1 MDHVSVSDLRT
12 QLSTTVNRVAFGKE
26 RVVLQ
31 RQGKDLVALVP
42 LQDLELLEQFEDRWL
57 AAEAQR
63 TADDAES
70 QEDIPWDQAKASL
83 GL

>member
-42 LQDLELLEQFEDRWL
+42 LQDLELLERLEDGWL
-57 AAEAQR
+57 AEEARQTR
-63 TADDAES
+63 EDSDE
-70 QEDIPWDQAKASL
+70 QDIPWDQARARL